1 MVESRLS
8 TGWICVASEGDTV
21 DGRKIEP
28 AWLTGM
34 AATYDPAYYTALIWE
49 EHDRSLGNLGE
60 VLAVRAAIHDGMT
73 RLYARLHPTSRL
85 LAYNELGQKL
95 FCSIEVEEDFAGQGG
110 FYLGGLAVTDT
121 PASIGTERLRFS
133 ANQRYFS
140 RRGRRQLVSRPTVFN
155 LKQGMN
161 MAGKGW
167 ASAIAAG

>member
-28 AWLTGM
+28 AWLNGM
-34 AATYDPAYYTALIWE
+34 AATYDPGYYTALIWE